1 MLTKTS
7 AYPSGVGALPAISC
21 VGISSLE
28 GQGNWDRTEKSGS
41 AKKASAVSGLGTGPG
56 PDGWGEQA
64 PRSVRLLFGRS
75 VVMGLIGAGATFLG
89 TFDSTS
95 RGAATRT
102 GSGAAM
108 TWTLRSQHSV
118 L

>member
-1 MLTKTS
+1 ME
-7 AYPSGVGALPAISC
+7 V
-21 VGISSLE
+21 SSLE
-28 GQGNWDRTEKSGS
+28 SQGIEDRTEKSGS
-41 AKKASAVSGLGTGPG
+41 AKKASAVSGLGTGPD

-64 PRSVRLLFGRS
+64 SRSMRLLFGRS

-89 TFDSTS
+89 MFDSTS

-108 TWTLRSQHSV
+108 T
-118 L
+118 